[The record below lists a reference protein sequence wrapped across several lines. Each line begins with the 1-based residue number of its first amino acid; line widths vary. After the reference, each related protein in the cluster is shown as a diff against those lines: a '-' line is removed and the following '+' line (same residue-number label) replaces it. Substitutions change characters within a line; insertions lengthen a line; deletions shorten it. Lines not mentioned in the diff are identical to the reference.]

1 MNAPSKDKMRKLL
14 ADRPAPI
21 LKDGS
26 AKDVD
31 IFCALKFMDEI
42 HSRAETVTPLLKE
55 ILDRSGPYWRG

>member
-26 AKDVD
+26 KEVD

-42 HSRAETVTPLLKE
+42 HLA
-55 ILDRSGPYWRG
+55 RGNRNTLA